1 MFFVCYESIKREP
14 KIRGIKI
21 LLDSCCFSFFLPFF
35 LLRKTRAWRKED
47 FEMSFKHAQSFKRG
61 QVWEAG
67 FDGPHNTDYAVD
79 PVTGKVGEQHERVIE
94 SKVLQIH
101 REREQEAFE
110 RTVAARAEQ
119 LKNAFSKLDLDRD
132 GKLSFEEFSHGLWS
146 LGVVLPKKEIEAI
159 WSQVLPILLT

>member
-1 MFFVCYESIKREP
+1 MLVF
-14 KIRGIKI
+14 
-21 LLDSCCFSFFLPFF
+21 LFLPFSSWDQGRGA
-35 LLRKTRAWRKED
+35 RKTLIK
-47 FEMSFKHAQSFKRG
+47 MSFKHAQSFKRG

-94 SKVLQIH
+94 SKIWQIH

>member
-1 MFFVCYESIKREP
+1 MKDYKLKQRKFCSSSQVYLPSVVF
-14 KIRGIKI
+14 
-21 LLDSCCFSFFLPFF
+21 LFLPFS
-35 LLRKTRAWRKED
+35 TWTRKED
-47 FEMSFKHAQSFKRG
+47 FIIKKSMSFKHAQSFKRG

-94 SKVLQIH
+94 SKILQIH
-101 REREQEAFE
+101 RERQQEAFE

-159 WSQVLPILLT
+159 WSQVLTNSILFI

>member
-1 MFFVCYESIKREP
+1 
-14 KIRGIKI
+14 
-21 LLDSCCFSFFLPFF
+21 
-35 LLRKTRAWRKED
+35 
-47 FEMSFKHAQSFKRG
+47 MSFKHAQSFKRG

-94 SKVLQIH
+94 SKIWQIH

-132 GKLSFEEFSHGLWS
+132 GQLSFEEFSHGLWS

-159 WSQVLPILLT
+159 WSQVLTNSILLI